1 MSPCPDVKTVPITSD
16 TQFIVLACDGIWDV
30 MQSQDCITYLS
41 ENVYKNEF
49 SNKLD
54 FKDIQAGMENLF
66 NDCCPAEFTEDDEE
80 GLGTDNMSMILIEIN
95 LENSEYIPAK
105 KKVPVPD
112 G

>member
-1 MSPCPDVKTVPITSD
+1 MSPFPDVKTVPITSD